1 MSFFYEFDDVEVF
14 ATGAVGAPGQRTFF
28 MQIGAADQFLTV
40 KCEKQQVAAIAQY
53 LRNILSDLPETIVAP
68 GIGNLVNTPIDHDFI
83 LGTVGL
89 GMDRSANRLILQLE
103 EMPQP
108 SLSDELDDEMFQ
120 EIFGDLDIEDGDE
133 DDDEDDEIDV
143 SDEDPD
149 LGRLR
154 VFITPAQAVAFC
166 NQVDTL
172 VVSGREPCQWCGA
185 PKDASGHACP
195 RLN

>member
-28 MQIGAADQFLTV
+28 MQIGDADKFLTV

-120 EIFGDLDIEDGDE
+120 EIFGDLDIEE
-133 DDDEDDEIDV
+133 EDEDDEAEV
-143 SDEDPD
+143 SDDDPD

-172 VVSGREPCQWCGA
+172 VVAGREPCQWCGA

>member
-1 MSFFYEFDDVEVF
+1 
-14 ATGAVGAPGQRTFF
+14 
-28 MQIGAADQFLTV
+28 
-40 KCEKQQVAAIAQY
+40 
-53 LRNILSDLPETIVAP
+53 
-68 GIGNLVNTPIDHDFI
+68 
-83 LGTVGL
+83 
-89 GMDRSANRLILQLE
+89 
-103 EMPQP
+103 
-108 SLSDELDDEMFQ
+108 MFQ

-143 SDEDPD
+143 SDDDPD

>member
-1 MSFFYEFDDVEVF
+1 MSFFYEFDEVEVF
-14 ATGAVGAPGQRTFF
+14 ATGAIGAPGNRTFF
-28 MQIGAADQFLTV
+28 MQIGVTDQLLTV
-40 KCEKQQVAAIAQY
+40 KCEKLQVATIAQY
-53 LRNILSDLPETIVAP
+53 LRNILSDLPEIIVAT
-68 GIGNLVNTPIDHDFI
+68 GMGNLVSTPIEHDFV

-89 GMDRSANRLILQLE
+89 GMDRPANRLILQLE

-108 SLSDELDDEMFQ
+108 ALSDELEDDLFEEMFGELDLDEDDED
-120 EIFGDLDIEDGDE
+120 EDE
-133 DDDEDDEIDV
+133 DDDHDDH
-143 SDEDPD
+143 D

-172 VVSGREPCQWCGA
+172 VVAGREPCQWCGA
-185 PKDASGHACP
+185 PKDTSGHACP

>member
-1 MSFFYEFDDVEVF
+1 MSFFYEFDEVEVF

-28 MQIGAADQFLTV
+28 MQIGDADQFLTV

-89 GMDRSANRLILQLE
+89 GMDRAANRLILQLE

-120 EIFGDLDIEDGDE
+120 EIFGDLDIEDDE
-133 DDDEDDEIDV
+133 GEDDEIEV
-143 SDEDPD
+143 SDDDPD

-172 VVSGREPCQWCGA
+172 VVAGREPCQWCGA